1 MNYFITPDL
10 SAISGGNKY
19 DKSILEFLNKKPFK
33 LLNICLDNKIKK
45 PLSFFNTINKIP
57 KKSKIIIDG
66 LLAIK
71 MLNMINYLTKKYEV
85 IILIHHPVSYENS
98 NNGNIFLKLK
108 ERKLFSKAHRLIT
121 VSRTMKSVIRRMINK
136 KINIDVVS
144 PAVDCIYYQN
154 PINKLT
160 GHNIICIGSV
170 IPRKNIEACI
180 TTLKYLDNHWTLT
193 IIGSYKN
200 DSYFKYLNNLIRE
213 FDLNKRVK
221 FLGKIEENNDLI
233 NIIRKS
239 KIYVCLSQ
247 YEGYGMANVEA
258 ASLGIPLVVSNL
270 PVFHENLK
278 GFKRKYV
285 DINCHESIAQAIE
298 DLSNE
303 EISVISKTPYR
314 WSDAGNKFK
323 RVLNG

>member
-1 MNYFITPDL
+1 M
-10 SAISGGNKY
+10 
-19 DKSILEFLNKKPFK
+19 
-33 LLNICLDNKIKK
+33 
-45 PLSFFNTINKIP
+45 
-57 KKSKIIIDG
+57 
-66 LLAIK
+66 
-71 MLNMINYLTKKYEV
+71 
-85 IILIHHPVSYENS
+85 
-98 NNGNIFLKLK
+98 
-108 ERKLFSKAHRLIT
+108 
-121 VSRTMKSVIRRMINK
+121 
-136 KINIDVVS
+136 
-144 PAVDCIYYQN
+144 
-154 PINKLT
+154 
-160 GHNIICIGSV
+160 

-180 TTLKYLDNHWTLT
+180 TSLKYLDNRWTLT

-239 KIYVCLSQ
+239 KIYICLSQ

>member
-10 SAISGGNKY
+10 STLSGGNKY

-33 LLNICLDNKIKK
+33 LFNKCLNNNRKTSS
-45 PLSFFNTINKIP
+45 SFFNTINKIP
-57 KKSKIIIDG
+57 RKSKIIIDG
-66 LLAIK
+66 LLVIK
-71 MLNMINYLTKKYEV
+71 MLNIINYLTKKYEV

-98 NNGNIFLKLK
+98 NSGDIFLKLK
-108 ERKLFSKAHRLIT
+108 ERKLFSKAHGLIT
-121 VSRTMKSVIRRMINK
+121 VSRTMKSIIRRMINK

-144 PAVDCIYYQN
+144 PAVDCLYYQN
-154 PINKLT
+154 PIHELS
-160 GHNIICIGSV
+160 GYNIICIGSV

-180 TTLKYLDNHWTLT
+180 TTLKYLEKHWTLT

-200 DSYFKYLNNLIRE
+200 DSYFKYLDNLIRE
-213 FDLNKRVK
+213 LNLNKRVK
-221 FLGKIEENNDLI
+221 FLGIITENNELI

-239 KIYVCLSQ
+239 KIYLCLSQ
-247 YEGYGMANVEA
+247 YEGYGMANVES

-278 GFKRKYV
+278 GFNRKYV
-285 DINCHESIAQAIE
+285 DINCHESIAQAIK

-303 EISVISKTPYR
+303 EIPVISKVPYR
-314 WSDAGNKFK
+314 WSDAANKFK
-323 RVLNG
+323 RVLND

>member
-1 MNYFITPDL
+1 VNYFITPDL

-45 PLSFFNTINKIP
+45 PPSFFNTINKIP

-98 NNGNIFLKLK
+98 NSGNIFLKLK
-108 ERKLFSKAHRLIT
+108 ERKLFSKAHSLIT

-144 PAVDCIYYQN
+144 PAVDCLYYQK
-154 PINKLT
+154 PIIKLI

-170 IPRKNIEACI
+170 IPRKNIESCI
-180 TTLKYLDNHWTLT
+180 TSLKYLDTHWTLT

-200 DSYFKYLNNLIRE
+200 DSYFKYLN
-213 FDLNKRVK
+213 
-221 FLGKIEENNDLI
+221 DLI

-239 KIYVCLSQ
+239 KIYICLSH

-285 DINCHESIAQAIE
+285 NTHCHESIAQAIE
-298 DLSNE
+298 NLSNE